1 MVRNKLI
8 FLTNPN
14 IIFKMGTEV
23 AEIQTLYKGAEK
35 ILVAVDC
42 IIFGFQEGKLKL
54 LLFKRKVEPFRNEWS
69 LLGSFVKNDEDVAS
83 AAIRILEET
92 TGLTGVYL
100 EELGSYG
107 NTNRDPGGRVISIA
121 YYALIK
127 LEQSK
132 ISSVIPFEAYWWN
145 IEDVPDMILD
155 HGEMIQNAL
164 KKLRQK
170 AKNQPIGFELLN
182 EKFTITEL
190 KALYDAIYDKKLD
203 RGNFR
208 KKILSMGILDIL
220 DEKDKLNSKKG
231 AFFYR
236 FNEKKYAEM
245 LERGN
250 SVDFL

>member
-1 MVRNKLI
+1 ME
-8 FLTNPN
+8 
-14 IIFKMGTEV
+14 TE
-23 AEIQTLYKGAEK
+23 ILDGIYKDAEK

-69 LLGSFVKNDEDVAS
+69 LIGSFVKKNEDVDA

-107 NTNRDPGGRVISIA
+107 KVSRDPGGRVISIA

-132 ISSVIPFEAYWWN
+132 ISSVIPFEAYWWT
-145 IEDVPDMILD
+145 IDEVPDMILD
-155 HGEMIQNAL
+155 HGEMIQDAL
-164 KKLRQK
+164 KKLRQR

-182 EKFTITEL
+182 EKFTLTEL
-190 KALYDAIYDKKLD
+190 KALYDAIYEKTLD

-231 AFFYR
+231 AFFYN

-245 LERGN
+245 LEKGN
-250 SVDFL
+250 STDFL